1 MHALL
6 SERCNKMK
14 ETNIRKYAELM
25 KELGLTGLEITE
37 ENSKVRLERSLAA
50 PAEETLYSVPGAAAN
65 MQTAAGSKDYISV
78 KSPIVG
84 IFYTAPGEGEA
95 PFVSVGDRVKKGQTL
110 GIVEAMKLMHE
121 ITCEQN
127 GIVKEICAQNGDAVE
142 YGQKLF
148 IIEEA

>member
-1 MHALL
+1 MRKGGKSHMELDDLL
-6 SERCNKMK
+6 KLIDHVSKSKLDDFCYETGEIKLRLKKNAAKEIVVQQKEVKNAASEFAIVQNCEDAVGADTSKK
-14 ETNIRKYAELM
+14 SDEASSDKY
-25 KELGLTGLEITE
+25 I
-37 ENSKVRLERSLAA
+37 
-50 PAEETLYSVPGAAAN
+50 
-65 MQTAAGSKDYISV
+65 D
-78 KSPIVG
+78 SPLVG

-95 PFVSVGDRVKKGQTL
+95 PF
-110 GIVEAMKLMHE
+110 VEAMKLMHE

>member
-37 ENSKVRLERSLAA
+37 ENSKVRLERSIAA

-84 IFYTAPGEGEA
+84 IFYTAPAAITGKVVASQICGISTIV
-95 PFVSVGDRVKKGQTL
+95 VSSPT
-110 GIVEAMKLMHE
+110 
-121 ITCEQN
+121 
-127 GIVKEICAQNGDAVE
+127 
-142 YGQKLF
+142 
-148 IIEEA
+148 

>member
-1 MHALL
+1 MHVLL

-37 ENSKVRLERSLAA
+37 ENSKVRLERSIAA

-84 IFYTAPGEGEA
+84 IFYTAPAENA
-95 PFVSVGDRVKKGQTL
+95 DPYVSIGDTVKKGQTL
-110 GIVEAMKLMHE
+110 CIVEAMKLMNE
-121 ITCEQN
+121 IESEVDGVIAEVLVKN
-127 GIVKEICAQNGDAVE
+127 GEMVDYGKPLFRVKA
-142 YGQKLF
+142 
-148 IIEEA
+148 